1 MADRTF
7 IVNVADTLST
17 QLLTTLSLT
26 KSKFQKTKISNFC
39 TKKPLYT
46 RYCAVKRYVE
56 VVCLKQWWIVCV
68 GFQGEEQGVPEDF
81 HLLRR
86 RVRVELGDRK
96 RTF

>member
-7 IVNVADTLST
+7 IVNVAECLQGT

-26 KSKFQKTKISNFC
+26 KRKFQKISNFC

-46 RYCAVKRYVE
+46 RYCAVKRYAE

-68 GFQGEEQGVPEDF
+68 GFQGEEKGVPEDF